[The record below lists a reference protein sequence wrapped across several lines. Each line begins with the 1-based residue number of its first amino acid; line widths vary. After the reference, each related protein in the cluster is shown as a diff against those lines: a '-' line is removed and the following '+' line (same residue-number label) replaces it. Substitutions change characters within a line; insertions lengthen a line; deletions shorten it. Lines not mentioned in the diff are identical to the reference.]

1 METKKEIRHKI
12 IRLRKEM
19 DPLVWQQATN
29 DITERV
35 INHPRFLEETDIYCY
50 ANYNGEV
57 GTSSIMEEAWKL
69 GKSVWF
75 PRIEG
80 SEMNFYLV
88 ESKDDLQPGAYGIL
102 EPTGD
107 HIADGEDGLL
117 IMPGVAFDEECHRIG
132 YGGGFYDKY
141 LEKHPDTVIICDE
154 VGNGIVPLDSF
165 EREYRERL
173 GRLLCEIAA
182 KAERVE
188 RVVCGI
194 GQRIK

>member
-1 METKKEIRHKI
+1 
-12 IRLRKEM
+12 M

-80 SEMNFYLV
+80 SKMNFYLV

-107 HIADGEDGLL
+107 HIADGEDG
-117 IMPGVAFDEECHRIG
+117 

-141 LEKHPDTVIICDE
+141 LEKHPNLHALAIAFELQMYRELPFEEHDIKPEKVVTE
-154 VGNGIVPLDSF
+154 KQSYPLDTEEKS
-165 EREYRERL
+165 L
-173 GRLLCEIAA
+173 I
-182 KAERVE
+182 
-188 RVVCGI
+188 
-194 GQRIK
+194 